1 MLGYRPSVAF
11 EDGLDDLVTWAR
23 DQRPEDGVERARQE
37 LARGARTRL
46 GEVVGLGVDADVAEE
61 ALERVRPEL
70 VGQAQVL
77 RPERF
82 CSFSAA
88 CLAARF
94 SFSVFCAGFFASF
107 FCLSAPLA
115 MRLILPDGQTGRVK
129 VEIWSDVVCP
139 WCYIGKRRFESA
151 LARFG
156 HEVEVVWRSFE
167 LDPEAPVRRG
177 PTLEHLARKYGIS
190 EEQAAGMHQRMTAL
204 AAAEGIE
211 FHLDETQGGN
221 TFDAHRLL
229 HLAKEHGKQGELKER
244 LMRAYF
250 TESEPVGEREVG
262 LADAAEVLAS
272 DAYADAVRAD
282 EREARLLGISAVP
295 FFVIDRYYGIEG
307 AQPADAILQ
316 ALDGAWVA
324 KAAA

>member
-1 MLGYRPSVAF
+1 M
-11 EDGLDDLVTWAR
+11 
-23 DQRPEDGVERARQE
+23 
-37 LARGARTRL
+37 
-46 GEVVGLGVDADVAEE
+46 
-61 ALERVRPEL
+61 
-70 VGQAQVL
+70 
-77 RPERF
+77 
-82 CSFSAA
+82 
-88 CLAARF
+88 
-94 SFSVFCAGFFASF
+94 
-107 FCLSAPLA
+107 
-115 MRLILPDGQTGRVK
+115 K

-151 LARFG
+151 LARFE
-156 HEVEVVWRSFE
+156 HADEVEVVWRSFE

-190 EEQAAGMHQRMTAL
+190 EEQAAQMHERMTAL

-250 TESEPVGEREVG
+250 TESEPVGEREVLARLAGEVG
-262 LADAAEVLAS
+262 LTDAAEVLAS